1 MSLPRLTVTTLRF
14 GDGALDPVAAST
26 LRAVTLY
33 LPGRSFVRV
42 AVRFS
47 VFLKRLGPFTLT
59 FAVTPAGNPVM
70 RTRKAPLRALA
81 ANVAPC

>member
-1 MSLPRLTVTTLRF
+1 LPRFTVTTLRF
-14 GDGALDPVAAST
+14 GDGVLGPVATCT

-33 LPGRSFVRV
+33 VPGRSFASV

-59 FAVTPAGNPVM
+59 FATTPPGSPAM
-70 RTRKAPLRALA
+70 LTRKLPVRALA
-81 ANVAPC
+81 ASVALC